1 MAANAPFFT
10 DAYYSQITANEEAAF
25 QFLQDRNILRN
36 VQNPPGKVILINY
49 YPHDWNER
57 FHQMLP
63 GCPTVG
69 CPRLMTWVHLN
80 QGRRM
85 PYVWR
90 CPRHK
95 SVKIYPRR
103 GSMFEQS
110 NLSCIQIIG

>member
-10 DAYYSQITANEEAAF
+10 DAYYSQIIANEEAAF

-36 VQNPPGKVILINY
+36 VQNPPGKVILMNY

-57 FHQMLP
+57 FNQMLP
-63 GCPTVG
+63 D
-69 CPRLMTWVHLN
+69 CPRAGCRSPMTWMRLYR
-80 QGRRM
+80 GRRM
-85 PYVWR
+85 NYAWR
-90 CPRHK
+90 CPRDRSKMSH
-95 SVKIYPRR
+95 RR